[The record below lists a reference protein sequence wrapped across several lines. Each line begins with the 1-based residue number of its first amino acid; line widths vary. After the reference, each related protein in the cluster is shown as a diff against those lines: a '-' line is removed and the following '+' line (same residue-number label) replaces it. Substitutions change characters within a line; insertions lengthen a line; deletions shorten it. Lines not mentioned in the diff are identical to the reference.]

1 MISNKKPNDLQLAP
15 DDPRMTRQEARD
27 ILHALDK
34 PEFSG
39 LMDNYINEISDPNNI
54 KETNQFLK
62 ESEEKKDLPSNVR
75 LAKPTPGFC
84 IRSEKYSIKHP
95 SNRQKVFINIC
106 SYNEIAEPTCNDNN
120 MWSLPHL
127 LNKGRHDQDKHKK
140 MCTTFDVVFN
150 EKAIELSKKDLRFK
164 KFVCD
169 TAIDG
174 INKQILKSEE
184 EKISNDY
191 VVKKF
196 NYKGLEVSYINVH
209 TLNKGEMDDR
219 KEPSEFHKTELMKEV
234 EKLKQE
240 KKEEE
245 KKNDLYDQPDIES
258 NIDKINENV
267 NIQKQID
274 INNKEPVYKI
284 KYSDNFELKNYF
296 YNPEGMDDESLS
308 IKYKNMIISI
318 NTPLMNTIN
327 DAELEIDVKKL
338 KFKYQDIYELNLNL
352 PMEIKKET
360 VQAKYDK
367 NKKILN
373 VTVEIKHKQIEMPK
387 RKEDDQM
394 EIINEEEERLKE
406 EEERKKKK
414 EEEERKIKEEEE
426 KKKKE
431 EEEKKKKEEEERK
444 KKEEEEKKK
453 KEEEEKK
460 KKEEEEKKKK
470 EEEVLIKGQKKEIPK
485 DQPLKEVKYKIEEN
499 KKENENEKK
508 VLVEEINTSSNQNQT
523 NNNDSKIKENSTSNE
538 ISTKPQ
544 KLDEDDTPNITKENI
559 LKPSSNE
566 ESKTP
571 IVFLNFNS
579 DWIYELD

>member
-106 SYNEIAEPTCNDNN
+106 SYHEIAEPTCNDNN

-169 TAIDG
+169 TSIDG

-245 KKNDLYDQPDIES
+245 KKNDLYDQPDIE
-258 NIDKINENV
+258 NNLDKINENV

-274 INNKEPVYKI
+274 KNNKEPVYKI

-296 YNPEGMDDESLS
+296 YNPEGMDDDSLN

-327 DAELEIDVKKL
+327 DAELEIDVKRL

-373 VTVEIKHKQIEMPK
+373 ITVEIKHKQIELPK
-387 RKEDDQM
+387 RKEDERM

-414 EEEERKIKEEEE
+414 EEEEE

-460 KKEEEEKKKK
+460 KKEEE
-470 EEEVLIKGQKKEIPK
+470 VIIKGQKKEIPK
-485 DQPLKEVKYKIEEN
+485 DQPLKEIKYKIEEN
-499 KKENENEKK
+499 KKDNENEKK
-508 VLVEEINTSSNQNQT
+508 VLIEEINTSSNQNQT
-523 NNNDSKIKENSTSNE
+523 NNNDSKIKQNNSSSNE
-538 ISTKPQ
+538 ESKSKPQ
-544 KLDEDDTPNITKENI
+544 KLDEDDTPTLTKENI

>member
-209 TLNKGEMDDR
+209 TLSKGEMDDR

-327 DAELEIDVKKL
+327 DAELEIDVKRL

-387 RKEDDQM
+387 RKEDEHM
-394 EIINEEEERLKE
+394 EIINEEEERMKE

-431 EEEKKKKEEEERK
+431 EEE
-444 KKEEEEKKK
+444 
-453 KEEEEKK
+453 EKK

-470 EEEVLIKGQKKEIPK
+470 EEEVLIKGQKKDIPK

-499 KKENENEKK
+499 KKDNENEKK

-523 NNNDSKIKENSTSNE
+523 NNNDSKIKESNE
-538 ISTKPQ
+538 ISTKTQ

>member
-209 TLNKGEMDDR
+209 TLSKGEMDDR

-274 INNKEPVYKI
+274 KNNKEPVYKI

-308 IKYKNMIISI
+308 IKYKNMVISI

-327 DAELEIDVKKL
+327 DAELEIDVKRL

-373 VTVEIKHKQIEMPK
+373 ITVEIKHKQVEMPK
-387 RKEDDQM
+387 RKEDEHM

-431 EEEKKKKEEEERK
+431 EE
-444 KKEEEEKKK
+444 
-453 KEEEEKK
+453 
-460 KKEEEEKKKK
+460 
-470 EEEVLIKGQKKEIPK
+470 VLIKGQKKDIPK

-538 ISTKPQ
+538 ISTKTQ

>member
-209 TLNKGEMDDR
+209 TLSKGEMDDR

-426 KKKKE
+426 KKKK
-431 EEEKKKKEEEERK
+431 
-444 KKEEEEKKK
+444 

-538 ISTKPQ
+538 ISTKTQ